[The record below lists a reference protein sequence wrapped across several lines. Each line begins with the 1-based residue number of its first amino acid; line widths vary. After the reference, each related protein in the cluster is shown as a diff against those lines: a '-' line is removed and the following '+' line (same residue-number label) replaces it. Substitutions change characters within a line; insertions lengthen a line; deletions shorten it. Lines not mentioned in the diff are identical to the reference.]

1 MTIIFLLLSELTQN
15 YYLIQLVKL
24 LLIGNSIKDN
34 GINTLLVQQLEH

>member
-1 MTIIFLLLSELTQN
+1 MTIIFWRLSELTQN

-24 LLIGNSIKDN
+24 LLISNGIKDN

>member
-24 LLIGNSIKDN
+24 LFIGNGIKDN